1 MIVKRTSK
9 NTGIIDNKVC
19 HFLESSML
27 HIKDDQYHVPDND
40 VFYKS
45 EKLQSG
51 IICKRTV
58 IEQKIGKFI
67 SGTQEFFQVID
78 SAVENINIGDLVIVS
93 KNSASEFIAYNET
106 LAFAQE
112 QNVLLVAN
120 SALGVI
126 PGPLYLIL
134 EPSHDG
140 YDNQNIEKIK
150 SAQGYYFDHYTMKL
164 VIKGKLS
171 LIVAKKDIKAIEDSS
186 LHTTLSHNQ

>member
-1 MIVKRTSK
+1 MIITRTSS
-9 NTGIIDNKVC
+9 NTGILNNEVC

-27 HIKDDQYHVPDND
+27 HIKDDKYHVPDND

-45 EKLQSG
+45 GKLQSG

-93 KNSASEFIAYNET
+93 KNSASEFIAYNDT
-106 LAFAQE
+106 LAFVQE
-112 QNVLLVAN
+112 QNILLVA
-120 SALGVI
+120 SGVLGVI

-134 EPSHDG
+134 HPAHDG
-140 YDNQNIEKIK
+140 YDNANIEKIRF
-150 SAQGYYFDHYTMKL
+150 AEGYYFDHYPMKL
-164 VIKGKLS
+164 VIKGRLT

-186 LHTTLSHNQ
+186 LHTTL